1 MGYQQATSCYYWWF
15 HNKVYSS
22 KIDIMRALKDIGQI
36 IEQREFEISEHIKNE
51 NEEFSLTAKDI
62 GLKPII
68 IYFDEVSA
76 IVSSLDSKEKKEF
89 DSYLT
94 QIVQL
99 GRSLGICL
107 VIGLQNA
114 HSETIKTAVRNQF
127 SFRVLLGNSTS
138 EDIQFLFG
146 NNKDTIE
153 KTVPIRTGYFTL
165 DSVTINPQVL
175 YITDLYKNKF
185 NKIKYLKKI
194 QNIV

>member
-1 MGYQQATSCYYWWF
+1 
-15 HNKVYSS
+15 
-22 KIDIMRALKDIGQI
+22 MRALKEIGQI

-89 DSYLT
+89 DSYL
-94 QIVQL
+94 L

-127 SFRVLLGNSTS
+127 YFRVLLGNSTS

-185 NKIKYLKKI
+185 NKIKYFKKI